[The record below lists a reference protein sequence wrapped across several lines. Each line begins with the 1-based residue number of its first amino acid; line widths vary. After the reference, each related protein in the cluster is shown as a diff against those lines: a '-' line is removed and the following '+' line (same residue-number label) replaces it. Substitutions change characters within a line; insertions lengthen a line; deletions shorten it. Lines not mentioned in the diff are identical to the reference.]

1 MRILLYLLLVG
12 QAQSFTSLS
21 SLRSVH
27 HNYHDFALSSK
38 SSNDE
43 NNSSSSSSSTR
54 KISRIGVLCSG
65 GDCPSLNACLRAIYK
80 SATQN
85 DIEVIGLPRGFPGLL
100 LDPPLQIICDKDTF
114 GSPMMLTKG
123 GSKLGGSVGSDYK
136 LIDSLSL
143 DEKASRISAALQ
155 NLSIDGIIATG
166 GDTSMNLISQ
176 MLQHADQDSP
186 IPFIGIPKSID
197 NDIPATIY
205 SLGFQSAV
213 TTASQAIAAVRDT
226 AESHRRVIVV
236 ECMGRD
242 AGYLTLHAGI
252 AGGADTILI
261 PEIPF
266 DNETLLQHVS
276 NVYKENQCAVIAVS
290 EASSLP
296 DSGKAAY
303 YTTADGK
310 SRLGGSAEVIARYI
324 SESLELDARHVVLGH
339 VQRGGPPNAF
349 DQVLAST
356 LGAHAVKAICEGHD
370 QKMVNWNGS
379 GVELLSLEQVRNVP
393 PKSIGPDYPELVAAV
408 QMGIYC
414 GEISESDS

>member
-12 QAQSFTSLS
+12 QAHSFTLS
-21 SLRSVH
+21 PLRSFH
-27 HNYHDFALSSK
+27 HDCQDFALSSSK
-38 SSNDE
+38 SSDE
-43 NNSSSSSSSTR
+43 HNSSSSSSRTR

-85 DIEVIGLPRGFPGLL
+85 DIQVIGLPRGFPGLL

-114 GSPMMLTKG
+114 ASPMMLTKG

-143 DEKASRISAALQ
+143 DEKAFRISAALQ

-266 DNETLLQHVS
+266 DNEKLLQHVS

-290 EASSLP
+290 EAASL
-296 DSGKAAY
+296 SGEAAY

-339 VQRGGPPNAF
+339 VQRGGGPNAF
-349 DQVLAST
+349 DQVLATT

-370 QKMVNWNGS
+370 QKMVNWNGT